1 MIMASTSCY
10 LSCTDTFWVQSII
23 SLIKNMSLYT
33 SESLIINYHCY
44 ETEKRM
50 TRLLLFATDMRCH
63 TLKVILWKLLISNS
77 NDYLHDIYVKYM
89 SQNT

>member
-23 SLIKNMSLYT
+23 SLIQNMSLYT
-33 SESLIINYHCY
+33 SESIIINYHCY

-50 TRLLLFATDMRCH
+50 TCLLLFATDMWYH
-63 TLKVILWKLLISNS
+63 TLKVILWKPLTSNS
-77 NDYLHDIYVKYM
+77 NDYLRDI
-89 SQNT
+89 